1 MPFAFDTAAAADT
14 LQKAGFDPHHARAIV
29 DVFKSVD
36 DSLATKADLA
46 PLATKADVAN
56 AIAAAERRLMVAI
69 IGVAG
74 VLFAALRLAQQ

>member
-14 LQKAGFDPHHARAIV
+14 LENAGFDPDHARAIV
-29 DVFKSVD
+29 DVFKRVD
-36 DSLATKADLA
+36 DALATKADLA
-46 PLATKADVAN
+46 PLATKADVTN

-74 VLFAALRLAQQ
+74 VLFAALRLS

>member
-14 LQKAGFDPHHARAIV
+14 LRKAGFDPHRARAIV
-29 DVFKSVD
+29 DVFESVD

-56 AIAAAERRLMVAI
+56 EIAAAERRLMVAI

-74 VLFAALRLAQQ
+74 VLFAALRLSQQ

>member
-74 VLFAALRLAQQ
+74 VLFAALRLSQQ